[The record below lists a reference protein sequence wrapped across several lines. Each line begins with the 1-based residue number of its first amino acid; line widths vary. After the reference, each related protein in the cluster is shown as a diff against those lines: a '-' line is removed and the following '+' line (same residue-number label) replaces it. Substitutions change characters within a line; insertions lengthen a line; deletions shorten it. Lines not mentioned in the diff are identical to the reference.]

1 MVTRE
6 TKRLLAVALGAALTL
21 GATTALASP
30 GGGGGGGGGAGSG
43 TRGAGTSGGGVG
55 PAQSYLDEIQRE
67 RQRTQA
73 DLDENR
79 RNIERQNGAGGTRT
93 RPRAEPARPRPHYPP
108 GAPRPAWYVEFTPGP
123 QPAVPGGYT
132 GWTVLHNGYRVF
144 WGYPDGTVV
153 VHGPR
158 GEDLR
163 RFRPPLPIAR

>member
-1 MVTRE
+1 MATHETR
-6 TKRLLAVALGAALTL
+6 RLVAVAFGAALML
-21 GATTALASP
+21 GPAAALASD
-30 GGGGGGGGGAGSG
+30 GGGGGGGGGGDGS
-43 TRGAGTSGGGVG
+43 
-55 PAQSYLDEIQRE
+55 AQSYLDEIQRE
-67 RQRTQA
+67 RARTQRE
-73 DLDENR
+73 LDENT
-79 RNIERQNGAGGTRT
+79 RNIQRQNGAGGTRT
-93 RPRAEPARPRPHYPP
+93 RPRAEPARPRPEYPP